1 MRRFRDGRFKVHNVL
16 SRSKLLTSTAA
27 FALAPRLASAQAG
40 PIKIGILSAFTTA
53 GSQSTSGPQ
62 LEAAIA
68 VFQKSHGDTIAG
80 RKIEFIRRDTTGPN
94 EEVVKREATELIIG
108 DGVDMIIG
116 LSFSP
121 DVLTVGPVST
131 QAKKPVF
138 VINAATDNVLAKAP
152 YMARFSSQNGQM
164 TWALAQWARKA
175 GIKTV
180 FNLTTDYLTGIDA
193 ANTFQKFF
201 VQDGGTIVGETRP
214 PLLSKE
220 FTPYLERVKDA
231 KPDAMFCFLGAGE
244 NTPLFLKEFNQL
256 GLGSAGIK
264 ILAIGSVVEDDALD
278 SDPDEAI
285 GLISVFNYSG
295 ALNTKANK
303 QFLAELAVLRGPKFR
318 PNFSAYATYDVLTA
332 LYAVI
337 GAQNGNVD
345 PDRTMALVK
354 GFKGDGPRGP
364 FIIDP
369 QTRDLVANM
378 YIRRVEKRNGRLEN
392 TVIATVPMVR
402 NPNENY

>member
-1 MRRFRDGRFKVHNVL
+1 V
-16 SRSKLLTSTAA
+16 
-27 FALAPRLASAQAG
+27 
-40 PIKIGILSAFTTA
+40 LSAFTTA
-53 GSQSTSGPQ
+53 GSQSTAGLQ
-62 LEAAIA
+62 LEAAMA
-68 VFQKSHGDTIAG
+68 AFVKAHGDTIAG
-80 RKIEFIRRDTTGPN
+80 RKLEFVKRDTTGPN
-94 EEVVKREATELIIG
+94 EDVVKRLATELVIG
-108 DGVDMIIG
+108 DNVEMIIG
-116 LSFSP
+116 LSYSP

-138 VINAATDNVLAKAP
+138 IVNAATDNVIAKAP

-164 TWALAQWARKA
+164 TYALAQWARKA
-175 GIKTV
+175 RINSA

-193 ANTFQKFF
+193 AKTFAKFF
-201 VQDGGTIVGETRP
+201 EEAGGKIVGETRP

-220 FTPYLERVKDA
+220 FSPYLQRVKDS

-256 GLGSAGIK
+256 GLGRAGIR

-285 GLISVFNYSG
+285 GLISVFNYTSE
-295 ALNTKANK
+295 LNTKANK
-303 QFLAELAVLRGPKFR
+303 QFLKDIAGIKGPKFR

-332 LYAVI
+332 LYAVVA
-337 GAQNGNVD
+337 AQNGNVD

-378 YIRRVEKRNGRLEN
+378 YIRRVEKKNGRLVN
-392 TVIATVPMVR
+392 TIVATVPMVK
-402 NPNENY
+402 NPNETY

>member
-1 MRRFRDGRFKVHNVL
+1 MKRGPFLAGVA
-16 SRSKLLTSTAA
+16 TAPLGIRA
-27 FALAPRLASAQAG
+27 ASAADQ
-40 PIKIGILSAFTTA
+40 PPLKIGVLSAFTTA
-53 GSQSTSGPQ
+53 GSQSTAGLQ
-62 LEAAIA
+62 LETALA
-68 VFQKSHGDTIAG
+68 VFQKNHGDTIAG
-80 RKIEFIRRDTTGPN
+80 RKLEFIKRDTTGPN
-94 EEVVKREATELIIG
+94 EDVVKRLATELVIS
-108 DGVDMIIG
+108 DNVDMIIG

-121 DVLTVGPVST
+121 DILTVGPVST

-138 VINAATDNVLAKAP
+138 VINGSTDNVIAKAP
-152 YMARFSSQNGQM
+152 YIARFSSQNGQM
-164 TWALAQWARKA
+164 TYALAQWARKA
-175 GIKTV
+175 RINTA

-193 ANTFQKFF
+193 AKTFGTFF
-201 VQDGGTIVGETRP
+201 EAAGGKIVGETRP

-220 FTPYLERVKDA
+220 FSPYIQRVKDS

-256 GLGSAGIK
+256 GLNAAGIK

-285 GLISVFNYSG
+285 GLISVFNYAG
-295 ALNTKANK
+295 ELDTKANK
-303 QFLAELAVLRGPKFR
+303 QFLKDVAALKGPKFR

-332 LYAVI
+332 LYSVVA
-337 GAQNGNVD
+337 AQNGNID
-345 PDRTMALVK
+345 PDRTMALIK

-378 YIRRVEKRNGRLEN
+378 YIRRVEKKNGRLVN
-392 TVIATVPMVR
+392 TIIATVPMVR
-402 NPNENY
+402 NPNETY

>member
-1 MRRFRDGRFKVHNVL
+1 MKRGPFLAGAATVPLSMR
-16 SRSKLLTSTAA
+16 A
-27 FALAPRLASAQAG
+27 ALAADQPPLR
-40 PIKIGILSAFTTA
+40 IGVLSAFTTA
-53 GSQSTSGPQ
+53 GSQSTSGLQ
-62 LEAAIA
+62 LETALA
-68 VFQKSHGDTIAG
+68 VFQKVHGDTIAG
-80 RKIEFIRRDTTGPN
+80 RKIEFIKRDTTGPN
-94 EEVVKREATELIIG
+94 EEVVKRLATELIIG

-138 VINAATDNVLAKAP
+138 IVNAATDNVIAKAP

-164 TWALAQWARKA
+164 TYALAQWARKA
-175 GIKTV
+175 RINTT

-193 ANTFQKFF
+193 AKTFAKFF
-201 VQDGGTIVGETRP
+201 EDAGGKTVGETRP

-220 FTPYLERVKDA
+220 FSPYLQRVKDS

-256 GLGSAGIK
+256 GLGKAGIK

-285 GLISVFNYSG
+285 GLISVFNYTG
-295 ALNTKANK
+295 ELGTKANK
-303 QFLAELAVLRGPKFR
+303 QFLSDVAALKGPKFR

-332 LYAVI
+332 LYSVV
-337 GAQNGNVD
+337 GAQNGAID
-345 PDRTMALVK
+345 PERTMQLIK
-354 GFKGDGPRGP
+354 GFKADGPRGP

-378 YIRRVEKRNGRLEN
+378 YIRRVEKKNGRLVN
-392 TVIATVPMVR
+392 SIIATVPMVR
-402 NPNENY
+402 NPNETY